1 MSNHYRPTLRLA
13 LPIAAGQLGV
23 IILAFADTMM
33 VGRYGTQPLAA
44 ASFVNSL
51 FNLVV
56 FLLTGYSY
64 GFTPLVSQLYGRG
77 REASAGA
84 MLKQALTANG
94 LFAAVVLG
102 GMTTLYFFLDSFG
115 QPAELLPLIRPYY
128 AVVLV
133 SMVFVMLFGVLRQ
146 LTDGSTD
153 TLSAMW
159 ILLVG
164 NALNILGNWV
174 LIYGYGPFPEWG
186 LTGAGVSTLVS
197 RILMVAALAGVLLFR
212 RRYRPYRQGFGRMRL
227 SWRRI
232 KDVHRV
238 SLPVALQVGMETGAF
253 TCTTM
258 MAGWLG
264 ALELAGLQVVFTVST
279 VSFMIFYSFGSA
291 MSIRVATFY
300 GRQDFPALRQATAAG
315 RNLLLLLATA
325 GAALFLLLGR
335 PLLSL
340 FTEDAAVIVLGAT
353 LLAPLAF
360 YQFGD
365 ALQICYAHALRGTAQ
380 VKSMMWIAAV
390 SYLLLGIPAS
400 YVMGFVMDGGLRGV
414 FLGLPVGLCC
424 AAALYYRAFRRH
436 STV

>member
-1 MSNHYRPTLRLA
+1 MSDHYRPTLRLA
-13 LPIAAGQLGV
+13 LPIAAGQLGI

-33 VGRYGTQPLAA
+33 VGHYNTQSLAA

-51 FNLVV
+51 FNLVT

-77 REASAGA
+77 RAASAGA
-84 MLKQALTANG
+84 MLKQALAANG

-102 GMTTLYFFLDSFG
+102 VMTVLYIFLDRFG
-115 QPAELLPLIRPYY
+115 QPAGLLPLIRPYY
-128 AVVLV
+128 AVVLA

-153 TLSAMW
+153 TVSAMW
-159 ILLVG
+159 ILLGG

-174 LIYGYGPFPEWG
+174 LIYGRGPFPEWG
-186 LTGAGVSTLVS
+186 LTGAGVSTMAS
-197 RILMVAALAGVLLFR
+197 RFLMVVALAGVLLVR
-212 RRYRPYRQGFGRMRL
+212 RRYRPCRRGFGRMRL
-227 SWRRI
+227 SWNRI
-232 KDVHRV
+232 KEVHRV

-264 ALELAGLQVVFTVST
+264 ALQLAGLQVVFTVSAL
-279 VSFMIFYSFGSA
+279 SFMIFYSFGAA

-300 GRQDFPALRQATAAG
+300 GRRDFEALQQATLAG
-315 RNLLLLLATA
+315 RNLQLLLATA
-325 GAALFLLLGR
+325 GATLFLALGR

-340 FTEDAAVIVLGAT
+340 FTNDAAVIAVGAT
-353 LLAPLAF
+353 LLGPLAF

-365 ALQICYAHALRGTAQ
+365 ALQICYANALRGTAR
-380 VKSMMWIAAV
+380 VKPMMWIAAV

-400 YVMGFVMDGGLRGV
+400 YAMGFALGWGLRGV

-424 AAALYYRAFRRH
+424 AALLYYRAFRAR
-436 STV
+436 STR